1 MARGRDPARA
11 GSESPAASATSEAS
25 GVTASTKSLPTASS
39 SGPRR
44 CTGMHC
50 RRAPSGKRTEVQTR
64 PEQLGPQHRPLGGRR
79 QYRVPQLGEH
89 GGSLPGIGMGPPLCP
104 KGFRTAGR
112 CSGSRPGAAGWRR
125 CAPRASEPPTAV
137 VGRAA
142 APSRTCVWYS
152 STGVQGA
159 ELGDHHVQL
168 VIAQRRE
175 QLTPRQQ
182 QAGQRLCLVT
192 VPARVRCQHH
202 RFRTRDVVLGKNFD
216 SAERGS
222 AGDAPFAAQN
232 RGHQVAVAAAHG
244 LCPWRQPAERRYMQA
259 WDLAAGIGRYRWRR
273 GDGRRSPPD

>member
-1 MARGRDPARA
+1 LTSSAVESVNGTSTWRPLGPQCVGPSGARGPGDPARA
-11 GSESPAASATSEAS
+11 GFESPAASATSEAS

-50 RRAPSGKRTEVQTR
+50 RCAPSGKRTEVQTR

-137 VGRAA
+137 VG
-142 APSRTCVWYS
+142 
-152 STGVQGA
+152 
-159 ELGDHHVQL
+159 
-168 VIAQRRE
+168 
-175 QLTPRQQ
+175 
-182 QAGQRLCLVT
+182 
-192 VPARVRCQHH
+192 
-202 RFRTRDVVLGKNFD
+202 
-216 SAERGS
+216 
-222 AGDAPFAAQN
+222 
-232 RGHQVAVAAAHG
+232 
-244 LCPWRQPAERRYMQA
+244 
-259 WDLAAGIGRYRWRR
+259 
-273 GDGRRSPPD
+273 GRRRRAGLACGIRRPVSREPNLATTMSSSSSLSAANSSLPGDSKPASASAW